1 MIKQTLPSSM
11 LLLVIFFA
19 QVGLA
24 QDKTPWTD
32 LSLEERQIL
41 QQLEPQWENLS
52 IERQQRLRRG
62 ANRFQQMQPQQ
73 REQAKNQQQRF
84 QSLSQQQQRVINQ
97 RFQRFNSLSRPQQ
110 RRLRNVQRRFQNM
123 PQAERERLRE
133 QFEQQLQRQRN
144 ARPNQS
150 DGARSTTQEQRIRQ
164 VIRQNRNV
172 LRTNRAQT
180 PQRPDATRP
189 ANR

>member
-52 IERQQRLRRG
+52 VERQQRLRRG

-84 QSLSQQQQRVINQ
+84 QSLSQQQQQVINQ

-123 PQAERERLRE
+123 PQVERERLRE
-133 QFEQQLQRQRN
+133 QFEQQRQRN
-144 ARPNQS
+144 PRPEQNN
-150 DGARSTTQEQRIRQ
+150 GARSSTPEQRIRQ

-172 LRTNRAQT
+172 LRPNRAQS
-180 PQRPDATRP
+180 PQRPNDTRP
-189 ANR
+189 PNR